1 LDAWNS
7 TEWDGCANKYDSW
20 AVNVTGPHAQWMLDR
35 TLEVALKDGQKNLSV
50 LDIACGDGVLSL
62 AAASRTDCIRSVLAS
77 DFSSGMCRRLEEKV
91 NALQKDGQTRAPL
104 RTLVADAQDL
114 SSLPSNSIDICFCAF
129 GLMLIPNAQRAV
141 AEMRRVVKPN
151 GLIAIASWMP
161 WQSQLYGLMEKIV
174 GHVHTKTAERE
185 AAAQASTTAAAPAA
199 DAPSSSSSSSSSAEP
214 AAAAA
219 ASSAEL
225 QPSAASKLSN
235 WPFSRISEYEELFT
249 ALQLQPVLLTSH
261 LEQTGRYASAS
272 EFWDGVVGV
281 IPAFQPPPT
290 ANEEEK
296 QQARQW
302 AGEYLQQLWGAES
315 PFQLTSTALIA
326 IARKPSQ

>member
-1 LDAWNS
+1 
-7 TEWDGCANKYDSW
+7 
-20 AVNVTGPHAQWMLDR
+20 MLNR
-35 TLEVALKDGQKNLSV
+35 TLELAQKEGQKNLSI

-62 AAASRTDCIRSVLAS
+62 AAASRTDCISSVLAS
-77 DFSSGMCRRLEEKV
+77 DYSRGMCRRLEEKV
-91 NALQKDGQTRAPL
+91 TALQKDGQTRAPL

-114 SSLPSNSIDICFCAF
+114 SSIPSNSIDICFCAF

-141 AEMRRVVKPN
+141 TEMRRIAKPK
-151 GLIAIASWMP
+151 GFIAIASWMP
-161 WQSQLYGLMEKIV
+161 LHSQLYGLMEKIV

-185 AAAQASTTAAAPAA
+185 AAVRASATAATPAA
-199 DAPSSSSSSSSSAEP
+199 VAAAPSSSSSSCSP
-214 AAAAA
+214 AVA
-219 ASSAEL
+219 AS
-225 QPSAASKLSN
+225 ASVDSQSGSVASNLSN

-249 ALQLQPVLLTSH
+249 ALQLQPVLLTPH
-261 LEQTGRYASAS
+261 LAQTARYASAS

-281 IPAFQPPPT
+281 IPAFQPPT
-290 ANEEEK
+290 TTNEEEK

-302 AGEYLQQLWGAES
+302 ACEFLHQLWGAES